1 MAEPRYPYVHV
12 DVPEAEAEAIAAE
25 LWELGA
31 QGIEERDRSTL
42 DAPKRAGI
50 VTLIAYVPE
59 EAEARRIERGLAK
72 RFPARIEYVVGDAW
86 RDAWREHFKVTR
98 LGPRLVIRPSW
109 EPFEPKRDDVVLTI
123 DPGRAFGSGTHEST
137 RLVMRELDRRIR
149 GGERVLDVGCGSGI
163 LAVAALLLG
172 ASRARAVDVDPDAI
186 EVTKENARLNGV
198 ASRIEASTT
207 DVGKLRGTYDVVLA
221 NIEARVLVPLA
232 DAIAARVATGGT
244 LVLSGILRGQEDEV
258 RAAYPELGLR
268 IVPAEGEW
276 VALVLERVKGG
287 NRRPRSRSR

>member
-12 DVPEAEAEAIAAE
+12 DVPEAQAEAIAAE
-25 LWELGA
+25 LWDLGA

-42 DAPKRAGI
+42 DTPKRAGT
-50 VTLIAYVPE
+50 VTLVAYVPE
-59 EAEARRIERGLAK
+59 EAEARRIERGLSK

-86 RDAWREHFKVTR
+86 RDSWKEHFKVTR

-109 EPFEPKRDDVVLTI
+109 ETFTPKKDDVVLTI

-163 LAVAALLLG
+163 LSVAALLLG
-172 ASRARAVDVDPDAI
+172 ADRARAVDVDPDAI

-207 DVGKLRGTYDVVLA
+207 DVSKLRGTYDVVLA

-232 DAIAARVATGGT
+232 AAIAARVAPGGS
-244 LVLSGILRGQEDEV
+244 LILSGILRGQEDEV
-258 RAAYPELGLR
+258 RAAYPELAMR

-276 VALVLERVKGG
+276 VALVLERIKGG
-287 NRRPRSRSR
+287 NRRPRSRPR